1 MKINFRN
8 IKHVTILILA
18 IILVILKFITTNQI
32 KEAYKVLEETEKY
45 IVEPNKN
52 KKYDCRV
59 NRVIDGDTIE
69 VSFIKEKKDGWSETE
84 KIRLVGVN
92 TPELNSQNNKPKEYF
107 SEEAYSFTK
116 QELNGQYIQIQLDN
130 VSAERDKYGRLL
142 AYVYINNFMF
152 NKILIERGFA
162 RYYPNFEFNNEN
174 MEVFN
179 QAEIYAKQ
187 NKIGMWK

>member
-8 IKHVTILILA
+8 IKHITILILA

-45 IVEPNKN
+45 IVKPNKN

-69 VSFIKEKKDGWSETE
+69 VSFIKEKKEGWSETE
-84 KIRLVGVN
+84 KIRFVGVN
-92 TPELNSQNNKPKEYF
+92 TPELNSHNNKPKEHF

-116 QELNGQYIQIQLDN
+116 QESNSN
-130 VSAERDKYGRLL
+130 T
-142 AYVYINNFMF
+142 
-152 NKILIERGFA
+152 
-162 RYYPNFEFNNEN
+162 
-174 MEVFN
+174 
-179 QAEIYAKQ
+179 
-187 NKIGMWK
+187 